1 MRAVVEYVGAD
12 GGDPPDL
19 KVFVVKG
26 KEDLSI
32 KVRFLVFV

>member
-1 MRAVVEYVGAD
+1 MRAVVEYNGAD
-12 GGDPPDL
+12 NELPDL

-32 KVRFLVFV
+32 KVTH